1 MKGELLELI
10 PQKYLCPK
18 CGKWHKYTWDQNL
31 GYYDS
36 SDYAI
41 EMHCPNSFGIIEV
54 YFANDRCYWNEGD
67 QCYWCKISEFSEI
80 GESRVQMIDSKNNFR
95 LGFEFKPE
103 EYAQVYA
110 AEILEEANRKEEAL
124 NEREKELTLREK
136 KLEENETALQAKEI
150 ALQTKVAKKE
160 EANVMSK
167 VTSFK
172 KQIYE
177 HSPKENV
184 ELIKEFLE
192 KYKGTLKWLVPV
204 VSIYGAYGVVSGA
217 YALTR
222 VFDSTDKPE
231 ELSVEEIEG
240 KMDSVE
246 EAHQKFAWIQPKA
259 EKLMPVAASVLVVY
273 VLTQKPQWYEK
284 VKDKVVAITG
294 DASAKAGVYIEMA
307 KLFIASKLNIDLDDE
322 AQAKKFKTFALLA
335 AIIGLC
341 AFLYGKGVFNT
352 EEDQSFMEKN
362 PQLKAFIEQAKEI
375 MEKILPTAFSA
386 VTTYMVTKHI
396 IDANDEESNL
406 EAEKKNAV
414 DTDFNE
420 VKEETAE

>member
-95 LGFEFKPE
+95 LGFEF
-103 EYAQVYA
+103 
-110 AEILEEANRKEEAL
+110 
-124 NEREKELTLREK
+124 
-136 KLEENETALQAKEI
+136 
-150 ALQTKVAKKE
+150 
-160 EANVMSK
+160 
-167 VTSFK
+167 
-172 KQIYE
+172 
-177 HSPKENV
+177 
-184 ELIKEFLE
+184 
-192 KYKGTLKWLVPV
+192 
-204 VSIYGAYGVVSGA
+204 
-217 YALTR
+217 
-222 VFDSTDKPE
+222 KPE

>member
-1 MKGELLELI
+1 MKGELLGLI
-10 PQKYLCPK
+10 PKKYLCPT
-18 CGKWHKYTWDQNL
+18 CGKWHKYTWDQSL

-41 EMHCPNSFGIIEV
+41 EMRCPVFFGIFEV
-54 YFANDRCYWNEGD
+54 YFANGRCYWNKGD
-67 QCYWCKISEFSEI
+67 QRYWCEISEFSEI

-95 LGFEFKPE
+95 LGFEF
-103 EYAQVYA
+103 
-110 AEILEEANRKEEAL
+110 
-124 NEREKELTLREK
+124 
-136 KLEENETALQAKEI
+136 
-150 ALQTKVAKKE
+150 
-160 EANVMSK
+160 
-167 VTSFK
+167 
-172 KQIYE
+172 
-177 HSPKENV
+177 
-184 ELIKEFLE
+184 
-192 KYKGTLKWLVPV
+192 
-204 VSIYGAYGVVSGA
+204 
-217 YALTR
+217 
-222 VFDSTDKPE
+222 KPE

-322 AQAKKFKTFALLA
+322 AQAKKFKIFALLA
-335 AIIGLC
+335 VIIVLC

-396 IDANDEESNL
+396 IDAKEEESSL
-406 EAEKKNAV
+406 EENKENAV
-414 DTDFNE
+414 ETDFTE
-420 VKEETAE
+420 VKEIIK

>member
-1 MKGELLELI
+1 MKGELLGLI
-10 PQKYLCPK
+10 PKKYLCPT
-18 CGKWHKYTWDQNL
+18 CGKWHKYTWDQSL

-41 EMHCPNSFGIIEV
+41 EMRCPVFFGIFEV
-54 YFANDRCYWNEGD
+54 YFANGRCYWNKGD
-67 QCYWCKISEFSEI
+67 QRYWCEISEFSEI

-95 LGFEFKPE
+95 LGFEFD
-103 EYAQVYA
+103 
-110 AEILEEANRKEEAL
+110 ILKDKKAL
-124 NEREKELTLREK
+124 KEL
-136 KLEENETALQAKEI
+136 
-150 ALQTKVAKKE
+150 VA
-160 EANVMSK
+160 
-167 VTSFK
+167 F
-172 KQIYE
+172 
-177 HSPKENV
+177 
-184 ELIKEFLE
+184 
-192 KYKGTLKWLVPV
+192 G
-204 VSIYGAYGVVSGA
+204 GVVSGA

-322 AQAKKFKTFALLA
+322 AQAKKFKIFALLA

-396 IDANDEESNL
+396 IDAKEEESSL
-406 EAEKKNAV
+406 EENKENAV
-414 DTDFNE
+414 ETDFTE
-420 VKEETAE
+420 VKEIIK

>member
-10 PQKYLCPK
+10 PQKYLCPQ

-41 EMHCPNSFGIIEV
+41 EMRCPNLCGILEV

-67 QCYWCKISEFSEI
+67 QRYWCEISEFSEI

-95 LGFEFKPE
+95 LGFEF
-103 EYAQVYA
+103 
-110 AEILEEANRKEEAL
+110 
-124 NEREKELTLREK
+124 
-136 KLEENETALQAKEI
+136 
-150 ALQTKVAKKE
+150 
-160 EANVMSK
+160 
-167 VTSFK
+167 
-172 KQIYE
+172 
-177 HSPKENV
+177 
-184 ELIKEFLE
+184 
-192 KYKGTLKWLVPV
+192 
-204 VSIYGAYGVVSGA
+204 
-217 YALTR
+217 
-222 VFDSTDKPE
+222 KPE

-259 EKLMPVAASVLVVY
+259 EKLMPVATSVLVVY

-386 VTTYMVTKHI
+386 VTTYMVTKRI

-414 DTDFNE
+414 ETDFTE